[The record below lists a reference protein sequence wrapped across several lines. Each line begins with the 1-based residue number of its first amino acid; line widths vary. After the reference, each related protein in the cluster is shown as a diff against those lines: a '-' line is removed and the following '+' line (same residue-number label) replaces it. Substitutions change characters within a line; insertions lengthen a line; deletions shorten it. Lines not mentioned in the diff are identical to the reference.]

1 MDATMYYTGSV
12 RKREIRCLLTRV
24 GDVQTRSEAEM
35 PQGPANDDGFD
46 LPKAVRRNTVVLAA
60 CMGLS
65 WAVVQLAVALSAV
78 VLSRL
83 TGQTSLGG
91 FAPGLYLVSWAVAS
105 LLMGRLMDTRGRA
118 FGLRVGFAVG
128 AAGAA
133 VVYFGTDLASVPL
146 FLLGLILVGACC
158 GTINLARAG
167 AADMYPP
174 SRRARGISFVL
185 LGAAF
190 GAILSPI
197 AFAPLLTEARSGA
210 GLATPWLVA
219 AALLGAGFVITFG
232 IRVDPIRIGRRL
244 ATRGQGAGV
253 PQQRAGRSLL
263 SLVRIPSV
271 LPALIAAVVS
281 QGVMAALMSVTG
293 LIMVGHGHELSAVA
307 LVMSSHFLGMFGLVL
322 VAGQLVDR
330 LGRQRSIVLGLLVLT
345 GGVLLLLAGE
355 GLQTFLPALF
365 TIGLGWNLAY
375 VGSTVVLADAAQ
387 PLERARLLGF
397 NDFAAINAGAL
408 GAAVCAL
415 ILGSAGLV
423 PLVLTGAL
431 LSLLPMAWMIPGRKR
446 AAQPA

>member
-1 MDATMYYTGSV
+1 MQLQSRTDDHEGS
-12 RKREIRCLLTRV
+12 
-24 GDVQTRSEAEM
+24 
-35 PQGPANDDGFD
+35 ANDDGFD

-65 WAVVQLAVALSAV
+65 WAVVQLVVALSAV

-105 LLMGRLMDTRGRA
+105 LLMGRLMDARGRA
-118 FGLRVGFAVG
+118 LGLRVGFAIG

-133 VVYFGTDLASVPL
+133 VVYLGTDVGSVPL
-146 FLLGLILVGACC
+146 FLLGLILVGACS

-219 AALLGAGFVITFG
+219 AALLGAGFVVTFG
-232 IRVDPIRIGRRL
+232 IRIDPIRISRRM
-244 ATRGQGAGV
+244 ATEGQAASVSGE
-253 PQQRAGRSLL
+253 PPRSLL
-263 SLVRIPSV
+263 QLIRLPSV

-365 TIGLGWNLAY
+365 VIGLGWNLAY
-375 VGSTVVLADAAQ
+375 VGSTVVLADATR

-397 NDFAAINAGAL
+397 NDFAAINFGAL

-431 LSLLPMAWMIPGRKR
+431 LSLLPIAWMIPGRGK
-446 AAQPA
+446 AVQPA